1 MDADHRFMRV
11 LLSLKQRALEMGLE
25 AVFARGQA
33 KNVVSPV
40 GGQKKSG
47 PMPAA
52 WLTAGA

>member
-1 MDADHRFMRV
+1 MRV